1 MTALMAPPSDEG
13 IPYEKSAKNKKY
25 NQEAAA
31 PIKFFTELMSFHFCF
46 ILIQSKNE
54 RVAGKPKNI
63 WFEAVLFKIT
73 IFF

>member
-31 PIKFFTELMSFHFCF
+31 PIKFFGELMSFNFCF
-46 ILIQSKNE
+46 ILIQ
-54 RVAGKPKNI
+54 
-63 WFEAVLFKIT
+63 
-73 IFF
+73 